1 MDGQDVSPRCC
12 EPDILSPAS
21 HVEKREMEKVQRVE
35 VVEAIVDLIARA
47 REEEEQARERGNGGK
62 ADEG

>member
-1 MDGQDVSPRCC
+1 
-12 EPDILSPAS
+12 
-21 HVEKREMEKVQRVE
+21 VEKREMEKVQRVE